1 MQHTHTCARTDPAP
15 VQWGHHLQSGSWS
28 HWCRWQKGWEYLTL
42 CPGVLMFKTL
52 GCLKNRNKDTCGMC
66 IEKEPDRTV
75 KKFTSMCLLICPR
88 LSISL
93 YIPSET
99 CHFHPF
105 VSLLSEHTLTTH
117 LQENPVGTGEVVWC
131 KMSTVCFSPLGLRL
145 VIVYPYMQSPKAGR
159 RLISPQEWEMSV

>member
-1 MQHTHTCARTDPAP
+1 MCSETSWEVFACNSFQVYQHFVFTKLDAAHTHTHAHWWGWWDPAP

-28 HWCRWQKGWEYLTL
+28 HWCQWQKGWEYLTL

-93 YIPSET
+93 YIPFWDLSFSSVCLLT
-99 CHFHPF
+99 QWTHVNHPLIGKP
-105 VSLLSEHTLTTH
+105 SRTW
-117 LQENPVGTGEVVWC
+117 GGGVV
-131 KMSTVCFSPLGLRL
+131 
-145 VIVYPYMQSPKAGR
+145 
-159 RLISPQEWEMSV
+159 